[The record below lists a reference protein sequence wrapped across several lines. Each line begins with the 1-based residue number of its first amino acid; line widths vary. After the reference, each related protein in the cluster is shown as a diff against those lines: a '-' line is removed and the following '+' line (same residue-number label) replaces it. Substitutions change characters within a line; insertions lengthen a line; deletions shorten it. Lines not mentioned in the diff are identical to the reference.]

1 VRDAVA
7 DVLEERQ
14 ALSRR
19 EWSGYPAS
27 IALHVALGLALL
39 VASRAPEAP
48 KQPVLTVR
56 LAAAQP
62 AAAVTNAKVATTAPP
77 VAKAEPAPPPPPA
90 ESPEAK
96 KAPPAL
102 KNQETLFGQAA
113 KPKTK
118 SEETARPATPP
129 RDVPPSAGATFAEP
143 TPGIGLPG
151 VGTAGVTGL
160 EGGDFPYT
168 FYLERMV
175 RLIGDNWLRPQ
186 TGADITVVI
195 YFRIERNGEI
205 REARVSKSSGS
216 SVFDRAALRGVLES
230 SPLPPLPSGY
240 RDRYLGVHLTFH

>member
-1 VRDAVA
+1 MRDAVA

-27 IALHVALGLALL
+27 IALHVAIAVALI
-39 VASRAPEAP
+39 VAARAPETP

-56 LAAAQP
+56 LAAAQQ
-62 AAAVTNAKVATTAPP
+62 AAATTTARASTPAPP
-77 VAKAEPAPPPPPA
+77 VGRTETPPPPPI
-90 ESPEAK
+90 EKPEPK

-118 SEETARPATPP
+118 PAEGKTEPTPSARQE
-129 RDVPPSAGATFAEP
+129 PSTAGATFAEP
-143 TPGIGLPG
+143 TPGIGMPG
-151 VGTAGVTGL
+151 VGNAGITGL

-175 RLIGDNWLRPQ
+175 ALIGDNWLRPP
-186 TGADITVVI
+186 TGADIAVVV
-195 YFRIERNGEI
+195 YFRIERSGEI
-205 REARVSKSSGS
+205 RDARISKSSGS

>member
-1 VRDAVA
+1 MRDAVA

-27 IALHVALGLALL
+27 IALHALL
-39 VASRAPEAP
+39 VVALIGIARAPEAT

-62 AAAVTNAKVATTAPP
+62 AAKAARATVATTAPP
-77 VAKAEPAPPPPPA
+77 AAKVEPPPPPPPK
-90 ESPEAK
+90 EEPR

-102 KNQETLFGQAA
+102 KNQESLFGQAA
-113 KPKTK
+113 KPRTPKA
-118 SEETARPATPP
+118 EPRAEAAPPPEAPAT
-129 RDVPPSAGATFAEP
+129 AGATFAEP
-143 TPGIGLPG
+143 TPGIGIPG
-151 VGTAGVTGL
+151 VGNAGITGL

-175 RLIGDNWLRPQ
+175 GLIGANWLRPQ
-186 TGADITVVI
+186 TGADITTEI
-195 YFRIERNGEI
+195 YFRIDRSGAI
-205 REARVSKSSGS
+205 RDARVSKSSGS
-216 SVFDRAALRGVLES
+216 GVFDRAALRAVLES
-230 SPLPPLPSGY
+230 SPLPSLPGGY